1 MWNPPHHMLLLSIQT
16 HIDQGLIAP
25 PSLANDTIRWYHY
38 NGPSMANTLGNVLH
52 KPCVIYDAGA
62 RRTSILRHNLPTHAT
77 ITHNKHQHHSQSDR
91 NDILVDGYCRIDAYG
106 CLCREIIFIYM
117 IDENIGQRLRTGYIC
132 NKWDQTIKPKQTAPP
147 PGYIEEWWH
156 AEMVVIDHV

>member
-38 NGPSMANTLGNVLH
+38 NGPSMADTLGNVLH

-62 RRTSILRHNLPTHAT
+62 HRTSILRHKLPTHAT

-91 NDILVDGYCRIDAYG
+91 NDLLVDGYCRIDASG
-106 CLCREIIFIYM
+106 CQCRGIIFIHM
-117 IDENIGQRLRTGYIC
+117 IDEGWWWILDSGRGRVISAINGT
-132 NKWDQTIKPKQTAPP
+132 KQSNQSKQHLPL
-147 PGYIEEWWH
+147 GI
-156 AEMVVIDHV
+156 